1 MMKDYIASFCKE
13 FQYPAEA
20 VEALFNAF
28 DKLTENTNAMSIF
41 QKQMDLYHCGGLTDF
56 YGALDLI
63 GKASELSGTNPYTVF
78 LLFFICL
85 SKHTRELYEE
95 KNIDYAV
102 FYDSMYDLKCKLYEC
117 HKLHGIW
124 GTFVAGWFPRFFQL
138 TRFALGRLQF
148 ETDVFK
154 YTYSKNGYTLNPGDT
169 VLSIHIPSRG
179 PLLHEDC
186 LESYRRASVF
196 FKDLFVQ
203 KPTAFLCES
212 WLLFPSHKEFLPETS
227 NILAFMSDFAII
239 SSGFSDDY
247 DDLWRIFYKEY
258 TGNIDE
264 LPQDTSLQR
273 AYIGWLR
280 KGNKTGY
287 GYGVF
292 LFNGEN
298 II

>member
-1 MMKDYIASFCKE
+1 MRDYIASFCKE

-20 VEALFNAF
+20 AESLLNEFGV
-28 DKLTENTNAMSIF
+28 LTKNTNAMNIF
-41 QKQMDLYHCGGLTDF
+41 QKQIDLYNCGRLAD
-56 YGALDLI
+56 YHEALNLI
-63 GKASELSGTNPYTVF
+63 NKASELSRANPYMIS

-102 FYDSMYDLKCKLYEC
+102 FYNSMYDLKCKLYEC

-124 GTFVAGWFPRFFQL
+124 GTFVANWFPRFFQL

-154 YTYSKNGYTLNPGDT
+154 TEYSKNGNTLSPGDT
-169 VLSIHIPSRG
+169 VLNIHIPSRG
-179 PLLHEDC
+179 PLIHEDC
-186 LESYRRASVF
+186 LESYRMASVF
-196 FKDLFVQ
+196 FKELFLQ
-203 KPTAFLCES
+203 KPIAFVCNS
-212 WLLFPSHKEFLPETS
+212 WLLFPPHKEFLPEGS
-227 NILAFMSDFAII
+227 NILVFMNDFDII
-239 SSGFSDDY
+239 SSGFSENY
-247 DDLWRIFYKEY
+247 EDLWRIFYKEY
-258 TGNIDE
+258 TGNADE
-264 LPQDTSLQR
+264 LPKGTSLQR
-273 AYIGWLR
+273 AYVDWLR

-292 LFNGEN
+292 LFNGGN

>member
-1 MMKDYIASFCKE
+1 MEDYIASFCKE

-20 VEALFNAF
+20 AESLLNEFG
-28 DKLTENTNAMSIF
+28 KLTKDTNAMNIF
-41 QKQMDLYHCGGLTDF
+41 QKQVDLYNCGGLTD
-56 YGALDLI
+56 YHEALKLI
-63 GKASELSGTNPYTVF
+63 NKASELSGANSYTIF

-95 KNIDYAV
+95 KNIEYAA

-124 GTFVAGWFPRFFQL
+124 GTFVADWFPRFFQL

-154 YTYSKNGYTLNPGDT
+154 NTYSKNGNALSPGDT
-169 VLSIHIPSRG
+169 VLNIHIPSRG
-179 PLLHEDC
+179 PLIHEDC
-186 LESYRRASVF
+186 LESYRMASVF
-196 FKDLFVQ
+196 FKDFFVQ
-203 KPTAFLCES
+203 KPTAFVCNS
-212 WLLFPSHKEFLPETS
+212 WLLFPSHKEFLPKES
-227 NILAFMSDFAII
+227 NILAFMNDFDII
-239 SSGFSDDY
+239 SSGFSENRE
-247 DDLWRIFYKEY
+247 DLWRIFYKEY
-258 TGNIDE
+258 TGNADE
-264 LPQDTSLQR
+264 LPNDTSLQR
-273 AYIGWLR
+273 AYAGWLR
-280 KGNKTGY
+280 KGNKTGH